1 MPLTIQQDRKYWR
14 DWGQACRAQGWRGR
28 EADARRKE
36 WHAKLK
42 LPESHTHWTH
52 QQFSRWISGTAHLR
66 DAVDIADRERQSVEW
81 TIGRLREAFVLVLGR
96 DYAASI
102 MADWRDSD
110 DTADFPV
117 SDPADH
123 PRQQNGRLDPL
134 DAGKL
139 RDLEQL
145 RNTLKNRLGRVI
157 QRIRD
162 GEMQAGPDCPDFG
175 DASQADIIA
184 ALIARRPIASRKAPA
199 APEPAP
205 ARTPT
210 VRYVLGR
217 KNPLTPIAPQ
227 PHHAVPTSAQQ
238 YCTHVVPRVS

>member
-14 DWGQACRAQGWRGR
+14 EWGQACRAQGWRGR

-81 TIGRLREAFVLVLGR
+81 TICRLREAFVLVLGR

-110 DTADFPV
+110 DTADFPT

-123 PRQQNGRLDPL
+123 PRQQNGRLDPR

-175 DASQADIIA
+175 DASQADIIS
-184 ALIARRPIASRKAPA
+184 ALIARRPIAPRVPRSSA
-199 APEPAP
+199 AEPAP
-205 ARTPT
+205 SRTPT
-210 VRYVLGR
+210 VRYRLGQ
-217 KNPLTPIAPQ
+217 KNHFPPPVQQSPSKMPAP
-227 PHHAVPTSAQQ
+227 HA
-238 YCTHVVPRVS
+238 YCTHDDTIYP